1 MTEAPQFD
9 LPGVDGQNHSLDSYG
24 DAEAL
29 VLVQS
34 CNHCPYV
41 QAWEGRLSAIARD
54 FADRGVRVVAVNSND
69 VSSHP
74 EDSFEEM
81 QKRASAEG
89 FAFDYLYDEPQA
101 VARAL
106 GAERTPEV
114 FVYDRDR
121 AARLPRRDRR
131 LARGGRRQPAVPPR
145 RARRGPL
152 GPGAAAD
159 RDAGGRLHG
168 QVEVTRLSSRYQP
181 SSAV

>member
-106 GAERTPEV
+106 GAER
-114 FVYDRDR
+114 D
-121 AARLPRRDRR
+121 
-131 LARGGRRQPAVPPR
+131 ARGLRLRPGPR
-145 RARRGPL
+145 SSSTTARSTTRARR
-152 GPGAAAD
+152 AASASSTS
-159 RDAGGRLHG
+159 A
-168 QVEVTRLSSRYQP
+168 TRSPRSSRAR
-181 SSAV
+181 SRR